1 MIKIFADTTSC
12 MNKAEAD
19 QLGIPFFPQIII
31 FGNDSYR
38 DDTDIDSPTFLKKLR
53 ESASLPKTAAPPP
66 ALYTPYYK
74 TIQQNKDTAIVVCPS
89 AQVSGTVRSAETA
102 AQDFPDADIRVID
115 TLSIGGGVYTM
126 IMKAYQWIQEGKTAD
141 EVEAGIKEMAGREKI
156 YFLVDTLEYLHKGGR
171 IGTAQ
176 ALIGTLLQ
184 VKPLLTFRGGHTE
197 PVESLRTKKR
207 AQARLR
213 EIVLS
218 ECPRGPQAGLTI
230 FHGGALEDAKAL
242 AEEFKTALEIPEIKI
257 FDLPPAI
264 LTHAGPG
271 AIAISFFTTLSK

>member
-12 MNKAEAD
+12 LSKSEAD
-19 QLGIPFFPQIII
+19 RLGIPFFPQIII

-38 DDTDIDSPTFLKKLR
+38 DDTQIDSPTFLRKLR
-53 ESASLPKTAAPPP
+53 ESAVLPKTAAPPP
-66 ALYTPYYK
+66 ALYNPYYQD
-74 TIQQNKDTAIVVCPS
+74 ISQNNGTALVICPS

-102 AQDFPDADIRVID
+102 AQEFPGTDIRVID
-115 TLSIGGGVYTM
+115 TLSIGGGLYTM
-126 IMKAYQWIQEGKTAD
+126 IMQSHHWIEEGKTAD
-141 EVEAGIKEMAGREKI
+141 EIEAGIRDMVSRERI

-171 IGTAQ
+171 IGTAK

-197 PVESLRTKKR
+197 PVESLRTKRR
-207 AQARLR
+207 AMARLR
-213 EIVLS
+213 EIIMN
-218 ECPRGPQAGLTI
+218 ECPHGVQAGMTI
-230 FHGGALEDAKAL
+230 MHGDVLEEATAL
-242 AEEFKTALEIPEIKI
+242 AEELKAALEIPEIKI

-271 AIAISFFTTLSK
+271 TIAVSLFTSVPK